1 MHSPLC
7 CKSKTGYRLRSIDY
21 ATGNASRFGPVGA
34 QFCASRLCRTNRGNC
49 TVGDSG
55 LSEAALQPLAL
66 SDYAMVMA
74 KSRANRLAFA
84 TWLMF
89 FRDHGR
95 FPRGPCDLESL
106 DIAALARQIE
116 VTVPADGGLLL
127 AERTAKRLR
136 TEIRVRFG
144 FREVTVADGDA
155 LTEWLRDHA
164 AAEASGEIE
173 AVIERLE
180 ARCREL
186 AIEPPTVE
194 RAERIA
200 RAALRAHEERFHADI
215 YEAVVAG
222 DPRTS

>member
-1 MHSPLC
+1 M
-7 CKSKTGYRLRSIDY
+7 
-21 ATGNASRFGPVGA
+21 
-34 QFCASRLCRTNRGNC
+34 
-49 TVGDSG
+49 GDPG

-95 FPRGPCDLESL
+95 FPRGPSDLESL

-116 VTVPADGGLLL
+116 VTVPADSGLLL

-144 FREVTVADGDA
+144 FREATVADADA

-164 AAEASGEIE
+164 AAEAGGEIE
-173 AVIERLE
+173 AMIERLE

-186 AIEPPTVE
+186 AIEPPTAE

-200 RAALRAHEERFHADI
+200 RAALRAHEERFHTDI
-215 YEAVVAG
+215 YGRLSPAIREHLDQLLGSAEGERDRSVADEVPG
-222 DPRTS
+222 SAPAALLCLTPFGKRRSS